1 MLALLEVLGI
11 YSGLA
16 LAAVYGMWRLIGRQG
31 FIGLDD
37 TDSRLAKHFRKPTE
51 VVPAHKPAASGAGT

>member
-16 LAAVYGMWRLIGRQG
+16 VAAVYGIWRLIGRQG
-31 FIGLDD
+31 FIGLED
-37 TDSRLAKHFRKPTE
+37 TDSGLAKHFRKRTP
-51 VVPAHKPAASGAGT
+51 VVSSHKPAASGAGT